1 MLLQRKYLS
10 FRMNFQTFST
20 MYPMPR
26 FINPINSKLK
36 PYYLSITSAEINM
49 FFNKSIFLLPINK
62 LDHISK
68 TLNMINI
75 EHAQTKTLYTR
86 PGLLSSWSKL
96 GRAELTQFQLCR
108 RSTLR
113 FCLQNLWCNRNT
125 WCYLWCSKKPTIKLQ
140 QNVSISQF

>member
-1 MLLQRKYLS
+1 
-10 FRMNFQTFST
+10 MNFRTLSA

-36 PYYLSITSAEINM
+36 PYYLSFTSAEINM
-49 FFNKSIFLLPINK
+49 FFNKSVLLLPINK

-75 EHAQTKTLYTR
+75 VHAQTKTLYTR

-96 GRAELTQFQLCR
+96 GRAELSLNFSNAGGQRYVSVSRMSDATERLGAIYDAQISPL
-108 RSTLR
+108 SS
-113 FCLQNLWCNRNT
+113 
-125 WCYLWCSKKPTIKLQ
+125 CSKMFL
-140 QNVSISQF
+140 